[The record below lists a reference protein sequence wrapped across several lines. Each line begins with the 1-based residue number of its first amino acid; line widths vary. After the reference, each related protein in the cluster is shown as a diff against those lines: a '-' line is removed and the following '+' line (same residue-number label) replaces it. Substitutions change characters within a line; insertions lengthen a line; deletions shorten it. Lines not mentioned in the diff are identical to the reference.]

1 MEAGKSEVLLKMI
14 SSKWVVQNIDKC
26 GQNISS
32 FLESDEKTI
41 KEVTSYSGGN
51 SSLFTSVA
59 TPKFQNSWH
68 SVASDAH
75 NFLLYNEY
83 WQIGVSWFLTK
94 VESSSKEATVSFHIY
109 EACNILFGL
118 YNLYRGDTSFLPS
131 LEVIAQIPGE
141 QNKTIILVGFL
152 EWDGRKF
159 PDVESIFKGED
170 PSSVFLREQ
179 IFFKVEPTYN
189 ILMMYEHGINYSLL
203 EITLDG
209 NGESSMKYLSLDD
222 DDEDVVLLP
231 HEQQILSFN
240 NFLAQNRGYLQS
252 LCYLGHSCYHSVGE

>member
-1 MEAGKSEVLLKMI
+1 LSLKI
-14 SSKWVVQNIDKC
+14 CSNFVRSI

-32 FLESDEKTI
+32 FLESDEETI

-94 VESSSKEATVSFHIY
+94 VESLSKEATVSFHIY
-109 EACNILFGL
+109 KACNILFGL

-131 LEVIAQIPGE
+131 VEVIAQIPGE

-152 EWDGRKF
+152 ESILRTFFEADAETRIPPLVFASVMMLKPTFHRWRFKIVRTVVTWTRPEKINLVYRNHGRTTVRKLHEEKIQKV
-159 PDVESIFKGED
+159 VEYLCEEGDLGDWLYSGILGE
-170 PSSVFLREQ
+170 
-179 IFFKVEPTYN
+179 
-189 ILMMYEHGINYSLL
+189 
-203 EITLDG
+203 
-209 NGESSMKYLSLDD
+209 
-222 DDEDVVLLP
+222 
-231 HEQQILSFN
+231 
-240 NFLAQNRGYLQS
+240 
-252 LCYLGHSCYHSVGE
+252 

>member
-1 MEAGKSEVLLKMI
+1 MSLKI
-14 SSKWVVQNIDKC
+14 CSNFVRSI

-32 FLESDEKTI
+32 FLESDEETI

-94 VESSSKEATVSFHIY
+94 VESLSKEATVSFHIY

-152 EWDGRKF
+152 E
-159 PDVESIFKGED
+159 
-170 PSSVFLREQ
+170 
-179 IFFKVEPTYN
+179 
-189 ILMMYEHGINYSLL
+189 
-203 EITLDG
+203 
-209 NGESSMKYLSLDD
+209 
-222 DDEDVVLLP
+222 
-231 HEQQILSFN
+231 
-240 NFLAQNRGYLQS
+240 
-252 LCYLGHSCYHSVGE
+252 